1 MQTFIGNK
9 KDTYYHCNQP
19 AMPSGV
25 FKLCWLVFLSDFK
38 KHVQMGAPW
47 LYLHTVMVT
56 LITLVG
62 KQPKKMKITALS
74 RLTDSFSLKDL
85 FSAGTL

>member
-1 MQTFIGNK
+1 
-9 KDTYYHCNQP
+9 
-19 AMPSGV
+19 
-25 FKLCWLVFLSDFK
+25 
-38 KHVQMGAPW
+38 MGAPW

-85 FSAGTL
+85 FSAGTLWRVINVC